1 MPEGEGK
8 EYNKISILKDLILFL
23 HKEDAIKMGDFTLS
37 SGKKS
42 KFYLDLR
49 ILQSYPRYFRNSIF
63 LLKKYIM
70 NNIGLDN
77 FEYICSIPTSGT
89 IFGSSLAY
97 EIFRPHIYVR
107 KNIKNYGT
115 QKTFEGDLKSNSK
128 VLFVDDVMTTG
139 NSLISSIELLKDKSI
154 INDVMVFVDRE
165 QGTKDLLKK
174 YEIKIH
180 KIISMNDIFEI
191 LYQNNRINETDYLD
205 LKNELE
211 KI

>member
-1 MPEGEGK
+1 MSIETE
-8 EYNKISILKDLILFL
+8 EYNNKSLLNDLILFL
-23 HKEDAIKMGDFTLS
+23 HTKEAIKIGNFTLS

-49 ILQSYPRYFRNSIF
+49 ILQSYPKYFRISIF
-63 LLKKYIM
+63 LLKKYIIH
-70 NNIGLDN
+70 NIGMEN

-97 EIFRPHIYVR
+97 DLFKPHIYVR

-115 QKTFEGDLKSNSK
+115 QKTFEGDLISNSK
-128 VLFVDDVMTTG
+128 IVFVDDVMTTG
-139 NSLISSIELLKDKSI
+139 TSLSSSIELLKDQAI
-154 INDVMVFVDRE
+154 INDIIVFVDRE
-165 QGTKDLLKK
+165 QGADILKK
-174 YEIKIH
+174 YKLKIH
-180 KIISMNDIFEI
+180 KIISISEIFDI
-191 LYQNNRINETDYLD
+191 LYQNNRINAKYYYD